1 MGTSEIGKD
10 GLLAGVRHFIGSTSV
25 DKTRKDQMIV
35 AATAQVQ
42 PLHPVSARLS

>member
-10 GLLAGVRHFIGSTSV
+10 GLLAGVRHCIGSASV

-35 AATAQVQ
+35 ATFGQIKPLQ
-42 PLHPVSARLS
+42 PA